1 MPMPMPMSLPMSGQE
16 PSAETLAAIAA
27 LHGAGGRIR
36 PLPPGVANHA
46 FLLGEELVVRIP
58 RGERFVA
65 DLVKE
70 AEVIPVAVRAGVRTP
85 RLVAFDD
92 SRSVVD
98 VPYMVLE
105 RAHGD
110 DLARLDLTDG
120 RAAGVLR
127 QVGRELARLHR
138 VRRTAGPALATV
150 PVADGAVDAPA
161 LVENLHAGGWIDAEA
176 ARWLTGWAC
185 RLSAYL
191 PADRPLVLVHGDLAP
206 QNLLVHP
213 ETSRLSGI
221 VDWGDAQWADA
232 AVDFAKVPLTGV
244 PAVLAGYREESGETD
259 VPGWEARVLWYHLT
273 WALGR
278 LADPVPHPGERH
290 WSAPAAG
297 RLLGLLRFFA
307 SGPPAPWPA
316 LV

>member
-1 MPMPMPMSLPMSGQE
+1 MSVPIPMPMSGRE
-16 PSAETLAAIAA
+16 PSAETLAAIATR
-27 LHGAGGRIR
+27 HGAGGGRVR

-46 FLLGEELVVRIP
+46 FQLGEDLVVRIP
-58 RGERFVA
+58 RTERFLA

-92 SRSVVD
+92 TCSVVD
-98 VPYMVLE
+98 VPYMVLD
-105 RAHGD
+105 RVRGD
-110 DLARLDLTDG
+110 DLARLDLPAD
-120 RAAGVLR
+120 RAADVLR

-138 VRRTAGPALATV
+138 VRRAAGPALAAV
-150 PVADGAVDAPA
+150 PVQDGDVDARA
-161 LVENLHAGGWIDAEA
+161 LIEDLHTGGWLDAEA
-176 ARWLTGWAC
+176 ARWLTGWTG
-185 RLSAYL
+185 RLAEHL
-191 PADRPLVLVHGDLAP
+191 PADPPLVLTHGDLAP

-232 AVDFAKVPLTGV
+232 AADFAKVPLTGV
-244 PAVLAGYREESGETD
+244 PAVLAGYREDSGEAD
-259 VPGWEARVLWYHLT
+259 APAWEARVLWYHLT
-273 WALGR
+273 WALAR

-297 RLLGLLRFFA
+297 RLLGLLRFFT
-307 SGPPAPWPA
+307 SGPPAPWSA